1 MIEFQSETRRVRT
14 SEANPVGGRPDKPQP
29 GRGEVL
35 IRVHAAGV
43 NPADFLAEDGEKSCV
58 VKTKYPHGRGLC
70 VSGIVVAKGANVAT
84 HDLGSA
90 VFGHVP
96 KVGLDTCAEFV
107 PVPAS
112 HVREM
117 PANTGF
123 REAAG
128 LPLVGSVVIQAFD
141 RAGLRAGDHVLI
153 HEGGGAVGSFAI
165 QYAKFLGATVFTTTS
180 TENADWV
187 RGLGAD
193 SVLDYQLVDYRDI
206 VHDLDIVLDTLG
218 GDATFSAFDVIRT
231 GGTVISLF
239 GPVDD
244 KAARRLGL
252 NPLVR
257 QVLWFKARELRRK
270 AREKNARYRFIPM
283 MPETRHLATLRDL
296 VETGRLRPVVDATG
310 FVSSSATDALA
321 YQEKGRAKGT
331 IVVDFAG

>member
-1 MIEFQSETRRVRT
+1 MIEFQFETRRERKDGVVLLADRQ
-14 SEANPVGGRPDKPQP
+14 NKPRPR
-29 GRGEVL
+29 RGEVV
-35 IRVHAAGV
+35 IRVHAAAV
-43 NPADFLAEDGEKSCV
+43 NPSDFLAEEGKNSCV

-70 VSGIVVAKGANVAT
+70 VSGLVVAKGANVTA
-84 HDLGSA
+84 HELGDA

-96 KVGLDTCAEFV
+96 NVGLDTCAEFV
-107 PVPAS
+107 SAHAA

-117 PANTGF
+117 PANTDF

-128 LPLVGSVVIQAFD
+128 LPLIGSVVIQAFE

-165 QYAKFLGATVFTTTS
+165 QYAKSLGAVVFTTTS

-218 GDATFSAFDVIRT
+218 GDATFSAFDVIRP

-244 KAARRLGL
+244 KAARRLGF
-252 NPLVR
+252 NPLLR
-257 QVLWFKARELRRK
+257 QVLWFKGRDLRRK
-270 AREKNARYRFIPM
+270 AREKNGRYRFVPM
-283 MPETRHLATLRDL
+283 TPDYSHLATLREL
-296 VETGRLRPVVDATG
+296 VETGRVRPVVDPNG
-310 FVSSSATDALA
+310 FAFSSATDALA

-331 IVVDFAG
+331 IVIDFAG